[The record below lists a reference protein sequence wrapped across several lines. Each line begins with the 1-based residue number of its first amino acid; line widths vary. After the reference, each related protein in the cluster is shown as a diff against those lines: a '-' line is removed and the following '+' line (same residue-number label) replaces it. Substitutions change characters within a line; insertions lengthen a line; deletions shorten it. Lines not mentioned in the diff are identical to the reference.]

1 MSLPG
6 TGQKLKKCMAGVTQ
20 ITNAVGRRERGY
32 MGQDATAA
40 FLGGESSHKMCI
52 VVEKINVFVSVCCE
66 FSSLVIKKDGVA
78 SLACLMNQAYNA
90 KNIFLFRKY
99 YY

>member
-1 MSLPG
+1 
-6 TGQKLKKCMAGVTQ
+6 
-20 ITNAVGRRERGY
+20 
-32 MGQDATAA
+32 
-40 FLGGESSHKMCI
+40 MCI